1 MATNEKQLTLLALTL
16 LCSPLAHAQRLLP
29 PEQKDSIAIKSN
41 VIKVTDIHPAKGMV
55 NNTLDILSGQ
65 AAGVNVTSNGLDRM
79 AMLNSVRV
87 RGTTS
92 ITGGNDPLVLIDGV
106 TSDVT
111 TLSTIYPADIESF
124 RILKNAAETAMYGS
138 RGASGVI
145 EVKTKKG
152 TGRGFQISYEG
163 NVGFEKMYK
172 RLQMLDA
179 TEYVATAKAMGVHC
193 NNAGYNSDLYKAITH
208 TGMVNNHY
216 LAFSGGNPQ
225 SNYRASFG
233 VMDHNTIIRD
243 KDYGVFVAKIDV
255 TQKAFNDKLTGDFG
269 VFGSSFKNHD
279 IFDTQMLFYSK
290 PYLLF
295 RSRQQWQLAE
305 KRNSL

>member
-55 NNTLDILSGQ
+55 NNMLDILSGQ

-179 TEYVATAKAMGVHC
+179 TEYVATAKAM
-193 NNAGYNSDLYKAITH
+193 
-208 TGMVNNHY
+208 
-216 LAFSGGNPQ
+216 
-225 SNYRASFG
+225 
-233 VMDHNTIIRD
+233 
-243 KDYGVFVAKIDV
+243 
-255 TQKAFNDKLTGDFG
+255 
-269 VFGSSFKNHD
+269 
-279 IFDTQMLFYSK
+279 
-290 PYLLF
+290 
-295 RSRQQWQLAE
+295 
-305 KRNSL
+305 